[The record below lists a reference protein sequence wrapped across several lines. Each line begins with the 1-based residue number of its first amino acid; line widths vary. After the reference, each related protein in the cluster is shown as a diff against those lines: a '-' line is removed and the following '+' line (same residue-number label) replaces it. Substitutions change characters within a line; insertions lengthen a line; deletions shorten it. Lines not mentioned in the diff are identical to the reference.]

1 MYIKIRLKGQNRKPK
16 PEKMGRLRA
25 TIRALKEQMSRCNL
39 CPRRCGVH
47 RLGGEAGYCGMG
59 AEPVISSFGP
69 HFGEESVLVGRGGS
83 GTVFFTGCN
92 LRCVYCQN
100 YDISQLRNGQTISVE
115 ELAEIFLRLQ
125 AGGCININLVTP
137 THQIAAIVEAL
148 EKAKTNGLRRP
159 IVYNSG
165 GYDLPETLALLEG
178 MIDIYMPDMKYADSE
193 AAGRYSD
200 APDYPQVNRTAVKE
214 MHRQVGDLVLENG
227 IAVRGLLVRHLVLP
241 GGLAGSEQTFDFL
254 AEQISPH
261 TAVNVMD
268 QYRPC
273 FHASQYPPLNR
284 RPTEEEFGAA
294 LDYARQKGLRI
305 IQ

>member
-1 MYIKIRLKGQNRKPK
+1 MD
-16 PEKMGRLRA
+16 RLRA
-25 TIRALKEQMSRCNL
+25 AIRVLKEQMSRCNL
-39 CPRRCGVH
+39 CPRRCGVP
-47 RLGGEAGYCGMG
+47 RLGGKTGYCGIG
-59 AEPVISSFGP
+59 AEPAISSFGP

-100 YDISQLRNGQTISVE
+100 YDISHLRNGQTISVE

-148 EKAKTNGLRRP
+148 EQAKAKGLRRP
-159 IVYNSG
+159 IVYNSS

-200 APDYPQVNRTAVKE
+200 APDYPQVNRAAVKE

-241 GGLAGSEQTFDFL
+241 GGLAGSEQIFDFL

-273 FHASQYPPLNR
+273 FRASQYPPLNR
-284 RPTEEEFGAA
+284 RPTEEEVGAA
-294 LDYARQKGLRI
+294 LSYARQKGLRI

>member
-1 MYIKIRLKGQNRKPK
+1 MD
-16 PEKMGRLRA
+16 RLRA
-25 TIRALKEQMSRCNL
+25 AIRVLKEQMSRCNL
-39 CPRRCGVH
+39 CPRRCGVP
-47 RLGGEAGYCGMG
+47 RLGGKTGYCGIG
-59 AEPVISSFGP
+59 AEPAISSFGP

-100 YDISQLRNGQTISVE
+100 YDISHLRNGQTISVE

-148 EKAKTNGLRRP
+148 EQAKAKGLRRP
-159 IVYNSG
+159 IVYNSS

-200 APDYPQVNRTAVKE
+200 APDYPQVNRAAVKE

-273 FHASQYPPLNR
+273 FRASQYPPLNR

>member
-1 MYIKIRLKGQNRKPK
+1 MD
-16 PEKMGRLRA
+16 RLRA
-25 TIRALKEQMSRCNL
+25 AIRVLKEQMSRCNL
-39 CPRRCGVH
+39 CPRRCGVP
-47 RLGGEAGYCGMG
+47 RLGGKTGYCGIG
-59 AEPVISSFGP
+59 AEPAISSFGP

-100 YDISQLRNGQTISVE
+100 YDISHLRNGQTISVE

-148 EKAKTNGLRRP
+148 EQAKAKGLRRP

-200 APDYPQVNRTAVKE
+200 APDYPQVNRAAVKE

-241 GGLAGSEQTFDFL
+241 GGLAGSEQIFDFL

-273 FHASQYPPLNR
+273 FRASQYPPLNR
-284 RPTEEEFGAA
+284 RPTEEEVGAA
-294 LDYARQKGLRI
+294 LSYARQKGLRI